1 MDETLQKLTENK
13 NIILVGNS
21 VEIMQ
26 YDFGEYIDSFDT
38 VVRFGKGVPDITN
51 SEHVGTRTD
60 IWITGWLRMNFYPA
74 FKNAY
79 PLFNRCRINLDKY
92 PDHRGAPPWGH
103 DNDMFSDEELKV
115 IFEDVGAVNNKWGK
129 GKRPSAGYLGIL
141 FFLQKCNYKSLTLIG
156 FDFFSKKLPIKTGED
171 YPSSWHMPIN
181 ASGKNPHNPNEKEIV
196 SKWRDEGKL
205 HWKILSDLNDEML
218 KFS

>member
-13 NIILVGNS
+13 DIILVGNS

-26 YDFGEYIDSFDT
+26 YNFGKYIDNFDT
-38 VVRFGKGVPDITN
+38 VVRFGKGMPEQTN
-51 SEHVGTRTD
+51 YEQIGSRTD

-74 FKNAY
+74 FKHAY

-92 PDHRGAPPWGH
+92 PDQRGEPPFGH
-103 DNDMFSDEELKV
+103 THDMFSDDELRD
-115 IFEDVGAVNNKWGK
+115 IFDMIGAKNNTTG
-129 GKRPSAGYLGIL
+129 GARPSAGFLGIL
-141 FFLQKCNYKSLTLIG
+141 FFLQKCKYKSLTLIG
-156 FDFFSKKLPIKTGED
+156 FDFFSKTLPIKTGGD

-181 ASGKNPHNPNEKEIV
+181 SSNANPHNPNEKDIV
-196 SKWRDEGKL
+196 KKWEDQGKL
-205 HWKILSDLNDEML
+205 NWKVLSNLDSEML